1 MTDLSRTL
9 CANQS
14 HRRMIDPIVFAKR
27 KRPFLIE
34 RVDMAPDPKTPKL
47 SEERHR
53 DVEQGSIAWHALL
66 GRAF

>member
-47 SEERHR
+47 SEER
-53 DVEQGSIAWHALL
+53 
-66 GRAF
+66 